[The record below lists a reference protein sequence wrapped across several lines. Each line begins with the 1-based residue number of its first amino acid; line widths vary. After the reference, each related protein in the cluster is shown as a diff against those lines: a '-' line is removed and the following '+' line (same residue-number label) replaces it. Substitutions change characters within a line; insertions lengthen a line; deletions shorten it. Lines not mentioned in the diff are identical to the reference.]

1 MGPSDAVNIL
11 IIIILLILSAYFS
24 SAETALTTVN
34 KIRMRSLAEENS
46 KAAKRVLKLIEEP
59 SKMLSA
65 VLICNNIVNLS
76 ASSISTSY
84 AFSICKRIGMENSTS
99 LFAGI
104 ATGILTV
111 LILIFG
117 EITPKNLADK
127 KCREIS
133 TLLFEFN
140 FRYHSHIDACYFY
153 RQPICKIFNVF
164 TACGHFKKIKQYYR
178 R

>member
-65 VLICNNIVNLS
+65 GLICNNIVNLS

-111 LILIFG
+111 LILIH
-117 EITPKNLADK
+117 TKKSCDK

-164 TACGHFKKIKQYYR
+164 TACRHFKKIKQYYR

>member
-11 IIIILLILSAYFS
+11 ILVVLLILSAYFS

-34 KIRMRSLAEENS
+34 KIRLRALAEEKN

-84 AFSICKRIGMENSTS
+84 AFSICKRMGLEDSTS
-99 LFAGI
+99 LGAGI

-117 EITPKNLADK
+117 EITPKSLTTRYPEK
-127 KCREIS
+127 SSFFLSRFVWFFFYFLRPFVIIFTSIS
-133 TLLFEFN
+133 RLFL
-140 FRYHSHIDACYFY
+140 
-153 RQPICKIFNVF
+153 KIF
-164 TACGHFKKIKQYYR
+164 GIIYIER
-178 R
+178 